1 MTKDEERKIRL
12 QARIYARQF
21 IAEKYYEEYRE
32 LYKAYIINRG
42 VKPNKTARE
51 VPLVDER
58 ELMKENLEQP

>member
-12 QARIYARQF
+12 QARAYARQF

-42 VKPNKTARE
+42 VKPNKTAKE
-51 VPLVDER
+51 TPLVDER
-58 ELMKENLEQP
+58 ELMKENQNA